1 MNRFKGI
8 LLSLILS
15 ATSLTSCILTDNTLG
30 SAYIPG
36 NQDISIKIAD
46 FDLPV
51 TLKMADSLQTAVSAN
66 FIIGSITTD
75 EYGTFRIGTAT
86 SITPATDTILWG
98 KDPVFIDMYIQIA
111 IAETRYL
118 SPEQAFIP
126 QNVYAYELSAPLDTT
141 FIYNN
146 SITELSYHPVPITA
160 QNSIFMGG
168 DSLKMHFTK
177 EYGERFFSA
186 TLEECDSTHLFI
198 NKFYGLY
205 FRTDDIEE
213 GLTGGRL
220 NYFDIYSADV
230 RLSFTS
236 TNEAGKRRDTSVAFR
251 LGEYLSLNSMT
262 SESGNRVTDNP
273 VETLYYESL
282 SGIKPHVSGAA
293 LHSLM
298 QSWAKENDIDLN
310 NLVIAKATLEFP
322 FEYSGNYIALD
333 NYPGNL
339 FPCRRVRTKKHTL
352 YKPIDEIY
360 DSFMNNGSLNRSL
373 LNYKPDIGFYLQDLI
388 KKDSS
393 EITDEDDLWLMQTI
407 SHTNSTT
414 NVTTHYPDFTYYNIA
429 KFNGTGCDRN
439 PKLRIVYTVLK

>member
-1 MNRFKGI
+1 MNRSKGI

-15 ATSLTSCILTDNTLG
+15 VTTLTSCILTDNTLG
-30 SAYIPG
+30 SVYIPD
-36 NQDISIKIAD
+36 NQDISIKTAE

-66 FIIGSITTD
+66 FIIGSITTND
-75 EYGTFRIGTAT
+75 YGTFRVGTAA

-98 KDPVFIDMYIQIA
+98 SDPVFKDMYLQIA
-111 IAETRYL
+111 ISDKRFL

-126 QNVYAYELSAPLDTT
+126 QNIYAYELKAPLDTT

-146 SITELSYHPVPITA
+146 SISKLSYHPVPVTSR
-160 QNSIFMGG
+160 NSIYMGG

-186 TLEECDSTHLFI
+186 TIEECDSTKLFI

-205 FRTDDIEE
+205 FRTDDIEK

-220 NYFDIYSADV
+220 NYFDIATADL
-230 RLSFTS
+230 RLTFTS
-236 TNEAGKRRDTSVAFR
+236 TNEAGKRRDTSIAFK

-262 SESGNRVTDNP
+262 SESGSMVTDNP
-273 VETLYYESL
+273 VETLHYESL
-282 SGIKPHVSGAA
+282 SGIKPHISGTA

-298 QSWAKENDIDLN
+298 QDWAEENDIDLD

-322 FEYSGNYIALD
+322 FEYSGNYKALD

-339 FPCRRVRTKKHTL
+339 FPCRRVRTEKHTL
-352 YKPIDEIY
+352 YTPIDEIY
-360 DSFMNNGSLNRSL
+360 NSFMDKGSLNRSL

-388 KKDSS
+388 KKENTELS
-393 EITDEDDLWLMQTI
+393 EEDDLWLMQTI
-407 SHTNSTT
+407 SYTNNTT
-414 NVTTHYPDFTYYNIA
+414 NVTTYYPDFTYYNIA
-429 KFNGTGCDRN
+429 RFNGTGCKRS

>member
-146 SITELSYHPVPITA
+146 SITELSYHPIPITA

-360 DSFMNNGSLNRSL
+360 DNFMSKGSLNRSL

-388 KKDSS
+388 KKESS
-393 EITDEDDLWLMQTI
+393 EVTDEDDLWLMQTI

-429 KFNGTGCDRN
+429 KFNGTGCERN